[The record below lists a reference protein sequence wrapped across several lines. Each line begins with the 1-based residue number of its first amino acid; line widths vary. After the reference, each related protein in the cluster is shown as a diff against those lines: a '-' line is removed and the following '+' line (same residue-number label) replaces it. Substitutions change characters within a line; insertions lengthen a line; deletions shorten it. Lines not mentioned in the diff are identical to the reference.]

1 MLDWDTF
8 VRNKWHRMYEKL
20 AFRKLRHSRT
30 LEAMQTLEQFIRS
43 VIGLK
48 YRLTPAKIFKKKDDG
63 DETEKDKS
71 YFCSELVAGAY
82 KALGLLPK
90 DVPASQ
96 YWPGSFSGKG
106 NLRLLGDS
114 ILEDE
119 QIVIFDH

>member
-1 MLDWDTF
+1 MLDWDIF
-8 VRNKWHRMYEKL
+8 VKNKWHSMYEKM

-30 LEAMQTLEQFIRS
+30 LASMQTLEQFIRS

-48 YRLTPAKIFKKKDDG
+48 YRLTPAKIFQKKDSEDK
-63 DETEKDKS
+63 EKS

-106 NLRLLGDS
+106 N
-114 ILEDE
+114 I
-119 QIVIFDH
+119 